1 VQFPSQYRAL
11 FRTQFFRNVLT
22 GDGVP
27 LPMMAW
33 VVVKAGVS
41 ALLAGTSSILIA
53 LGPKASSQAVNH
65 SVANAIVIGVL
76 LTMIVHAVIS
86 ILTN

>member
-1 VQFPSQYRAL
+1 
-11 FRTQFFRNVLT
+11 
-22 GDGVP
+22 
-27 LPMMAW
+27 
-33 VVVKAGVS
+33 
-41 ALLAGTSSILIA
+41 
-53 LGPKASSQAVNH
+53 VNH